1 MAKTE
6 NQEEGLPQHRC
17 GADRDGS
24 HPSGSSLWMKSL
36 HRNRMA
42 KLMTRCFSRVSEDW
56 RQQDSK
62 RVMEILERL
71 VYRSVDTDLLLR
83 NRVLHAGMAFQFHVV
98 ENVYSDELF
107 DLLLEYHPDKW
118 RIIQDAFQENG
129 PVDIVYEDRYL
140 NSPLGCILLAQFIR
154 RIGFQ
159 FHLSFRSIRI
169 VVSKRDFHK
178 SADDNTQR
186 LFQRFSCP
194 ENRDR
199 FLRLCM
205 DVILGRPYDLE
216 VRNVGHTRSLA
227 IANGTYELDIRPEGG
242 ISHGWGIDYGDFHML
257 TVEGIGNDVDINVPC
272 FNQLSHELGN
282 KGIPYVV
289 EFMPAVKKS

>member
-6 NQEEGLPQHRC
+6 NQEEGLPQHMC

-36 HRNRMA
+36 HRDRMA
-42 KLMTRCFSRVSEDW
+42 RLMTRCFSRVSEDW

-118 RIIQDAFQENG
+118 RIIQDAFQESG

-154 RIGFQ
+154 RIGFL

-178 SADDNTQR
+178 SADDNAQR

-194 ENRDR
+194 ENRDK

-205 DVILGRPYDLE
+205 EVIVGRPYDLE

-227 IANGTYELDIRPEGG
+227 MANGTYELGIRPEGG
-242 ISHGWGIDYGDFHML
+242 ISHGWGIDYGDFHRL
-257 TVEGIGNDVDINVPC
+257 TVEGIGSNVDVNVPC